1 MPIQWTPDLALGIP
15 ELDGQHLQIDAHLR
29 LLHDPICEG
38 RTPDVAAIIQGLRGA
53 TARHFEAE
61 ERLMLVR
68 GYPRVDE
75 HRAEHRSFTEKLAEF
90 ESSCRRDGATTRL
103 AMGLANCLA
112 EWLRDHQR
120 HDLDLR
126 RYAAP
131 DQAVGGG

>member
-38 RTPDVAAIIQGLRGA
+38 RVPDVAAVLQGLRGA

-61 ERLMLVR
+61 ERLMAVR
-68 GYPRVDE
+68 GYPGLDG
-75 HRAEHRSFTEKLAEF
+75 HRAEHRSFAERLAAF
-90 ESSCRRDGATTRL
+90 DASCRRDGATTPL
-103 AMGLANCLA
+103 AMEIGNWLAA
-112 EWLRDHQR
+112 WLRDHQR
-120 HDLDLR
+120 HDLELR

-131 DQAVGGG
+131 DGAVGGG